1 MSHRLN
7 NKQKLKSL
15 LQVTATATMFYG
27 GFCIYQGDEKFYNR
41 FIMPLARFVN
51 PEVAHNTAVKILKW
65 GLLSAKDTNDPASLT
80 VDVWGMKFKNPLG
93 MAAGFDK
100 QGEAIEGLHKIG
112 FSFVEIGKYYSY
124 VINDS
129 QLIYIILKFL
139 LKGSVTPKPQAG
151 NLRPRVFRL
160 SEDNAVVNRYGFNS
174 EGHEVVWERLQRL
187 KKNQNFDGIVGVNL
201 GKNKTSDNAAQDYI
215 DGIKKFADVAD
226 YFVINI
232 SSPNTPGLRTLQN
245 KKELEDLLIKINN
258 VRQSIQC
265 KQPLLL
271 KLAPDLSDSEK
282 QDIADVILQQSS
294 SVDGLILCNTTVTRN
309 NLVSPLK
316 EETGGLSGAPLA
328 DMSTAMISDMYKRTK
343 GTIPIIGVGGIFTGE
358 DAYNKIKAGASLV
371 QVYTSFTY
379 RGPPIIGKIKR
390 ELDDILKKDGLQ
402 SIKDAIGKDANGR

>member
-1 MSHRLN
+1 MSRRLN

-27 GFCIYQGDEKFYNR
+27 GFCIYQGNEMFYNR

-65 GLLSAKDTNDPASLT
+65 GLLSAKNTNDPASLT

-112 FSFVEIGKYYSY
+112 FSFVEIG
-124 VINDS
+124 
-129 QLIYIILKFL
+129 
-139 LKGSVTPKPQAG
+139 SVTPKPQAG

-160 SEDNAVVNRYGFNS
+160 SEDNAIVNRYGFNS

-282 QDIADVILQQSS
+282 QDIADVIIQQSS

-379 RGPPIIGKIKR
+379 RGPPVIGKIKR

-402 SIKDAIGKDANGR
+402 SIKDAIGKDANRIKNCKNLNIGF